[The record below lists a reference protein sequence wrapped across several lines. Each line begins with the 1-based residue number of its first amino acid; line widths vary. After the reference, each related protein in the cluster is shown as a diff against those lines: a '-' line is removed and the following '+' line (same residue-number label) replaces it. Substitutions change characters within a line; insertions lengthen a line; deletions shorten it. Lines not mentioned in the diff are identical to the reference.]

1 MKNAG
6 DNNRRK
12 ERVER
17 EVQQII
23 SSYLIQNL
31 QTELNGLV
39 TVSRVQMPLD
49 FRTAKVYTTFF
60 SQDGENPKYIDEL
73 KRWAPDIQRE
83 IDNKLKMRYC
93 PKLTF
98 LEDESTEDILKIER
112 IIAEISK
119 KNASSATGSD
129 SDDSSESED

>member
-1 MKNAG
+1 MKSTG
-6 DNNRRK
+6 DNSRRK

-23 SSYLIQNL
+23 STYLIQNL

-60 SQDGENPKYIDEL
+60 SQDGENPKYLEEL

-98 LEDESTEDILKIER
+98 YEDESTEDILKIER
-112 IIAEISK
+112 IISEISK
-119 KNASSATGSD
+119 KNASGHSESSD
-129 SDDSSESED
+129 ESSESED

>member
-23 SSYLIQNL
+23 SAYLIQNL

-60 SQDGENPKYIDEL
+60 SQEGENPKYLQEL
-73 KRWAPDIQRE
+73 KKWAPDIQRE
-83 IDNKLKMRYC
+83 IDHKLKMRYC

-98 LEDESTEDILKIER
+98 FEDESTEDILKIER

-119 KNASSATGSD
+119 NRKPEEPESSD
-129 SDDSSESED
+129 ESSESED

>member
-1 MKNAG
+1 MKSTG
-6 DNNRRK
+6 DNSRRK

-23 SSYLIQNL
+23 SAYLIQNL

-39 TVSRVQMPLD
+39 TVTRVQMPLD

-60 SQDGENPKYIDEL
+60 SQDGDNPKYLEEL
-73 KRWAPDIQRE
+73 KAWAPDIQRE

-93 PKLTF
+93 PKLAF
-98 LEDESTEDILKIER
+98 YEDESTEDILKIER

-119 KNASSATGSD
+119 KNTSSEKSSE
-129 SDDSSESED
+129 SDDSESED

>member
-1 MKNAG
+1 MKSTG
-6 DNNRRK
+6 DNSRRK

-23 SSYLIQNL
+23 STYLIQNL

-60 SQDGENPKYIDEL
+60 SQDGENPKYLDEL

-93 PKLTF
+93 PKLSF
-98 LEDESTEDILKIER
+98 YEDESTEDILKIER
-112 IIAEISK
+112 IISEISK
-119 KNASSATGSD
+119 KKASSTPDDSSD
-129 SDDSSESED
+129 ESSESED